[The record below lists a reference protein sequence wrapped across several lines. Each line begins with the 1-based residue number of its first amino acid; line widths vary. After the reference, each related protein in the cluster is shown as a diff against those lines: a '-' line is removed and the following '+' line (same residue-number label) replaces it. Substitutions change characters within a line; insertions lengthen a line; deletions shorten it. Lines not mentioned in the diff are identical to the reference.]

1 MVDENGNRRDIPDDA
16 VDSLALQQAVR
27 LWILDHRAELNASTQ
42 SLIAKFTMVDNR
54 HLTHYQFKF
63 GGEQKIDT
71 PAGHFDTLLM
81 DRVDTPG
88 KIGRFWPVPSR
99 GYMPVK
105 SETKI
110 GGKPAVTM
118 ALAK

>member
-27 LWILDHRAELNASTQ
+27 LWILDRRAELNASTQ
-42 SLIAKFTMVDNR
+42 SLIAKFTMVDNK

-71 PAGHFDTLLM
+71 PAGRFDTLLM
-81 DRVDTPG
+81 DRVDTPARSAVS
-88 KIGRFWPVPSR
+88 GRRPHVATCR
-99 GYMPVK
+99 
-105 SETKI
+105 
-110 GGKPAVTM
+110 
-118 ALAK
+118 